1 MKKKK
6 YIISYNFGDRVI
18 NYCVCPTFR
27 EALEKKKECDANKHT
42 ISRIR
47 VVEGDKDE
55 QNY

>member
-27 EALEKKKECDANKHT
+27 EALEKKKECDANEHT

-55 QNY
+55 